1 MKHTVSILLLVI
13 ISTSSCTDKEPKITS
28 TMDISPEMKAYFVDY
43 EVGTKWIYQD
53 TLNANNFDTIEL
65 TQIEPY
71 DTNKKGVLEKGYILH
86 YKAKKNKDFKVS
98 VNRGQQV
105 NFYINIYTNVTGSGA
120 VFFENYNGTW
130 NTKTNYY
137 DSIEIIR
144 TKYYQVINSSTSGGG
159 YYLVHVSK
167 NKGICFFK
175 YRDYTGGIAKGG
187 DFKLV
192 KTLKP

>member
-13 ISTSSCTDKEPKITS
+13 ISTSSCKDKEPKITS
-28 TMDISPEMKAYFVDY
+28 TLDISPEMKAYFVDY

-53 TLNANNFDTIEL
+53 TLNENNFDTIEL

-98 VNRGQQV
+98 VKRGQQV

-120 VFFENYNGTW
+120 VFFENYNGIW

-144 TKYYQVINSSTSGGG
+144 TKYYQVINSKSSNS
-159 YYLVHVSK
+159 YQQDISISK
-167 NKGICFFK
+167 NLGIISFWK
-175 YRDYTGGIAKGG
+175 TRGPGVLENYY
-187 DFKLV
+187 KLV

>member
-13 ISTSSCTDKEPKITS
+13 INTSSCTDKETKITS
-28 TMDISPEMKAYFVDY
+28 TLDISPEMKAYFVDY

-53 TLNANNFDTIEL
+53 TLNENNFDTIEL

-144 TKYYQVINSSTSGGG
+144 TRYYQVINSKSSNS
-159 YYLVHVSK
+159 YQQDISISK
-167 NKGICFFK
+167 NLGIVSFWK
-175 YRDYTGGIAKGG
+175 TRGPGVLENYY
-187 DFKLV
+187 KLV
-192 KTLKP
+192 KIMKP